1 MPKLTGAE
9 RRRSERKPVTT
20 SLVFEVDLERNQ
32 IAGNAFA
39 VDDLRLTH
47 SCPYR
52 QNLADRGVLRRER
65 YAATIDRQLH
75 LGGDR
80 RCHQR
85 QPNDN
90 HHDSPK
96 SHGSSIAATGRESTR

>member
-39 VDDLRLTH
+39 VDLSELGARIR
-47 SCPYR
+47 SSI
-52 QNLADRGVLRRER
+52 NLQPGQLITIIPKEGRAQAVPSRVIWVGEAGTTRER
-65 YAATIDRQLH
+65 EA
-75 LGGDR
+75 G
-80 RCHQR
+80 
-85 QPNDN
+85 
-90 HHDSPK
+90 
-96 SHGSSIAATGRESTR
+96 IAFLEPINLQVPA